1 MNPIVIDIP
10 GVGPVEFPADM
21 SQDQINAAAKK
32 LYDEANKEPVVERE
46 SPEAL
51 GGMGAVIGAMGAAG
65 DVIYS
70 KGRPLFRIAEKAMGM
85 DTGAPAVKPRTFQDP
100 STVAEQAIAR
110 RSVTAPDITGSPS
123 AVKTWS
129 GTQHGGDFLGGS
141 EYGEA
146 DKIKKEAL
154 AFESKNPTQKVLP
167 GSLLA
172 VPEQE
177 AQRLAQQRAELA
189 AQQDVAK
196 QAEVQK
202 VAQTRADRLG
212 ERADLKGKANKFN
225 LAKGTGNLGVKVA
238 APILGGYEA
247 GSQGAQAYNRLTRPD
262 LTAGDVAAGA
272 TNIVGAGS
280 GALSMLPG
288 KYRIPAAIISQGAGA
303 IANLLDKRNPR
314 NEDVEQKAAGGSVSL
329 EAKSIPSESGMPG
342 VGYMQTPQGVMAR
355 LQMQKELEKARLRA
369 GVSGMAMAIPG
380 QQGVTTMPGQM
391 DIGANIPVGRGNLDV
406 SARRSINPIPG
417 RGHEQGV
424 NARYT
429 MPFARGGKVG
439 LLEEAA
445 KRFILPAAE
454 NASRTQIIG
463 TLPTYKKAAEMLAQE
478 GAGGR
483 AIDFGA
489 GLGQGAKEL
498 GKNVDTYEPFAKN
511 WNPTFT
517 KPEDIPTDAYGRLT
531 NLNVLNVVPRES
543 RDEIVQHIGRVM
555 EPGGL
560 GVLTTRG
567 ADVMKAQGRPGPEP
581 MSMITS
587 RDTYQK
593 GFTKQEL
600 EDYLRYMLGKGY
612 DINKLNLGPA
622 GVMIKKK

>member
-1 MNPIVIDIP
+1 
-10 GVGPVEFPADM
+10 
-21 SQDQINAAAKK
+21 
-32 LYDEANKEPVVERE
+32 
-46 SPEAL
+46 
-51 GGMGAVIGAMGAAG
+51 
-65 DVIYS
+65 
-70 KGRPLFRIAEKAMGM
+70 
-85 DTGAPAVKPRTFQDP
+85 
-100 STVAEQAIAR
+100 
-110 RSVTAPDITGSPS
+110 
-123 AVKTWS
+123 
-129 GTQHGGDFLGGS
+129 
-141 EYGEA
+141 
-146 DKIKKEAL
+146 
-154 AFESKNPTQKVLP
+154 
-167 GSLLA
+167 
-172 VPEQE
+172 
-177 AQRLAQQRAELA
+177 
-189 AQQDVAK
+189 
-196 QAEVQK
+196 
-202 VAQTRADRLG
+202 
-212 ERADLKGKANKFN
+212 
-225 LAKGTGNLGVKVA
+225 
-238 APILGGYEA
+238 
-247 GSQGAQAYNRLTRPD
+247 
-262 LTAGDVAAGA
+262 
-272 TNIVGAGS
+272 
-280 GALSMLPG
+280 
-288 KYRIPAAIISQGAGA
+288 
-303 IANLLDKRNPR
+303 
-314 NEDVEQKAAGGSVSL
+314 
-329 EAKSIPSESGMPG
+329 
-342 VGYMQTPQGVMAR
+342 
-355 LQMQKELEKARLRA
+355 
-369 GVSGMAMAIPG
+369 
-380 QQGVTTMPGQM
+380 
-391 DIGANIPVGRGNLDV
+391 
-406 SARRSINPIPG
+406 
-417 RGHEQGV
+417 
-424 NARYT
+424 
-429 MPFARGGKVG
+429 MPFAGGGKVG

-511 WNPTFT
+511 WTPTFT